1 LQQIISILLDTNYQ
15 LITITSIS
23 RIIHDFNSNRKR
35 QYKRYNIT
43 SGGFALLQ
51 FDDTEVLGSIKDI
64 SAGGLSLSHIDDN
77 VEINELSRIS
87 INLISERSCNKQLH
101 GRNLWSKK
109 EDGAFTTSMVKMKR
123 RGVEFEQLDNKMLIQ
138 LSEFIDTLNKK

>member
-1 LQQIISILLDTNYQ
+1 M
-15 LITITSIS
+15 TSIATEKD
-23 RIIHDFNSNRKR
+23 RR

>member
-1 LQQIISILLDTNYQ
+1 MQQIISILLDTNYQ

-87 INLISERSCNKQLH
+87 INLISERSCNKLLH